1 MRPWVVALI
10 FIASKLAFSDINRN
24 RRLGLSPRSPGA
36 GVATG
41 LLKPPITQLK
51 KQAKMR
57 QHWYL
62 S

>member
-1 MRPWVVALI
+1 VGGGTNMQSNLV
-10 FIASKLAFSDINRN
+10 FSDINRN
-24 RRLGLSPRSPGA
+24 RRLGPSPRNPCA

-41 LLKPPITQLK
+41 LLKTPRTTLK
-51 KQAKMR
+51 NQEKMT